1 MQLFLRIIKTSWQGF
16 WRNGW
21 LSLVAIFIMVQVLL
35 LVGIFLSLNVGVGQA
50 IRAINNQIDLAVF
63 FKEYVP
69 AADITDFQARI
80 DNIENVKSV
89 EFISQEQALAR
100 YIANSQHNRDLI
112 EAIDSDAS
120 FFPASLEVK
129 ITHPDSLEQ
138 VIQQIKSQDNNNIVA
153 TTSWEKNQ
161 AVVDKLRKI
170 NKLLALGNVVISLI
184 LLIVALL
191 IIFNTIRITI
201 FTRKEEIEIMKLVGA
216 TDWYIRWPFVLEGV
230 LYGFL
235 GALLAFGLTILMYQ
249 GVVWFLGSSYWSWQS
264 VSKTIGDFG
273 LMFALRLLG
282 FQIFFGILVGS
293 LSSYLATRRYLR
305 I

>member
-35 LVGIFLSLNVGVGQA
+35 LVGIFLSLNVGVGRA
-50 IRAINNQIDLAVF
+50 IQTINNQIDVAVF

-69 AADITDFQARI
+69 EADITSYQTKI
-80 DNIENVKSV
+80 SSVDNIKSIQ
-89 EFISQEQALAR
+89 FISQEEALAK
-100 YIANSQHNRDLI
+100 YVASSQYNQELI
-112 EAIDSDAS
+112 EVIDGDAS
-120 FFPASLEVK
+120 FFPTSLEIKVNN
-129 ITHPDSLEQ
+129 PDLLEQ
-138 VIQQIKSQDNNNIVA
+138 VIEQIKKQDTDGIIA

-161 AVVDKLRKI
+161 IVIEKLRKI
-170 NKLLALGNVVISLI
+170 NKLLVLGNVGISLI

-230 LYGFL
+230 LYGFI

-249 GVVWFLGSSYWSWQS
+249 GLIWFLGSSYWSWQS

-273 LMFALRLLG
+273 YLFALRLFV
-282 FQIFFGILVGS
+282 FQLIFGIFVGS
-293 LSSYLATRRYLR
+293 FSSYLATKRYLR

>member
-1 MQLFLRIIKTSWQGF
+1 MQLFLRVVKTSWQGF

-35 LVGIFLSLNVGVGQA
+35 LVGIFLSLNMGVVQA
-50 IRAINNQIDLAVF
+50 IQAINDQIDVAVF

-69 AADITDFQARI
+69 TTDITSFQTKI
-80 DNIENVKSV
+80 ENLDNIKSIQFV
-89 EFISQEQALAR
+89 SQEEALAK
-100 YIANSQHNRDLI
+100 YVSSSQYNQELI
-112 EAIDSDAS
+112 EAIDGDAS

-129 ITHPDSLEQ
+129 VNNPDLLEQ
-138 VIQQIKSQDNNNIVA
+138 AIKQIKDQDTNGIIA

-161 AVVDKLRKI
+161 VIVDKLRKI
-170 NKLLALGNVVISLI
+170 NKLLALGNVVISLL

-230 LYGFL
+230 LYGFI
-235 GALLAFGLTILMYQ
+235 GALIAFGLTVVMYQ
-249 GVVWFLGSSYWSWQS
+249 GLIWFLGSSYWSWQS
-264 VSKTIGDFG
+264 VSQTVGSFG
-273 LMFALRLLG
+273 YLFAVRLFF
-282 FQIFFGILVGS
+282 FQLFFGILVGS
-293 LSSYLATRRYLR
+293 VSSYLSTKRYLR

>member
-1 MQLFLRIIKTSWQGF
+1 MQLFLRVLKTTWQGF

-35 LVGIFLSLNVGVGQA
+35 LVGIFLSLNFGVGHA

-69 AADITDFQARI
+69 DADITSFQDRI
-80 DNIENVKSV
+80 STTDNIKTIQFV
-89 EFISQEQALAR
+89 SQEEALAR
-100 YIANSQHNRDLI
+100 YVASSQQNQELI
-112 EAIDSDAS
+112 EAIDGDAS
-120 FFPASLEVK
+120 FFPASLEIKVNN
-129 ITHPDSLEQ
+129 PDFLEQ
-138 VIQQIKSQDNNNIVA
+138 VIDQVKKQDANEIIA
-153 TTSWEKNQ
+153 TTSWEKSQ
-161 AVVDKLRKI
+161 VVIEKLRKI
-170 NKLLALGNVVISLI
+170 NQLLVLGNIAISLL

-230 LYGFL
+230 LYGLL
-235 GALLAFGLTILMYQ
+235 GALIAFGLTILMYQ
-249 GVVWFLGSSYWSWQS
+249 ALIWFLGSNYWSWQS

-273 LMFALRLLG
+273 YAFALQLFV
-282 FQIFFGILVGS
+282 FQLFFGVLVGS
-293 LSSYLATRRYLR
+293 ISSYLSTKRYLR